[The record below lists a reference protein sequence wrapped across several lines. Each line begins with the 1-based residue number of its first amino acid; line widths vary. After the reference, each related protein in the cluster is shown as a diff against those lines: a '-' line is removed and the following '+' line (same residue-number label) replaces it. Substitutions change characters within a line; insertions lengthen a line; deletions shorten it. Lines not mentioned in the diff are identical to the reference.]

1 MMNVA
6 EVVAGIFKPAVNLI
20 DELHTSQEE
29 KAKIKNAHLELQL
42 NAAMQFI
49 EYEKQLL
56 KSQADIVVSEAQGG
70 SWLQKSWRP
79 ITMLTFL
86 GLVVL
91 DSLGLL
97 PNKLAPEAWSLLQLG
112 LGGYVVG
119 RSVEKSMPAVK
130 GMISRK

>member
-1 MMNVA
+1 
-6 EVVAGIFKPAVNLI
+6 
-20 DELHTSQEE
+20 
-29 KAKIKNAHLELQL
+29 
-42 NAAMQFI
+42 MQQFM

-79 ITMLTFL
+79 IMMLAFL

-97 PNKLAPEAWSLLQLG
+97 PNKLAPEAWTLLQLG

-119 RSVEKSMPAVK
+119 RSKNLSPQ
-130 GMISRK
+130 